1 MNGLECGFKIKRHG
15 AFVPRII
22 MYCLNMA
29 NSERAKKLFTFK
41 KILFKDAGQLA
52 INTLFRRELIP

>member
-1 MNGLECGFKIKRHG
+1 
-15 AFVPRII
+15 
-22 MYCLNMA
+22 MA